1 MSSVTTTR
9 RLAPEGKG
17 CRSPVPGALS
27 ITRFKSDERG
37 NVALTFGLMIF
48 MMIGFIGASVDIGRW
63 LLARKQT
70 QEAIDAAVL
79 AGLRKYQESSD
90 TGLAIQ
96 AAQVNYNY
104 VVTKN
109 GRGQFGQNPM
119 ITQDNIAFVL
129 QNGNRKMT
137 ATGDVIIKTPFIGIA
152 TNAFSKAAG
161 GGGGYIGQLPVLKT
175 DGSENAVTEIAQGGN
190 AGTNLEI
197 SVMIDITGSMGESD
211 NAGSTK
217 IETVKTAAK
226 NMVDILVWAD
236 QSTYTS
242 KIAIVPFSET
252 VNLGNA
258 TNADKARGTYVS
270 GATSTTP
277 GSQYYKIGT
286 TSYPISNTCVTER
299 TNSDK
304 YNDQAPTSSPVGR
317 YYSTYGTSNG
327 TGKCPTATPVM
338 PLSSDKVALKATITS
353 LQDGGTTAG
362 HIGTAWA
369 WYMLSPNF
377 NTLWPSGNQA
387 RPYSD
392 LTALTAK
399 GRPVLRKIAVLMTD
413 GDYNTEY
420 CNGVTDWSSGCTPNN
435 GESQSQALSLCT
447 GMKAKGIEVYTIGAQ
462 VSSNAKTFLKSCAT
476 DAAHYYDATD
486 GTKMQQAFMDIAYK
500 LVPPYIS
507 H

>member
-1 MSSVTTTR
+1 MSGAWARYQLSRIGKDGR
-9 RLAPEGKG
+9 RGQNSGIKPI
-17 CRSPVPGALS
+17 S
-27 ITRFKSDERG
+27 RFARDNRG
-37 NVALTFGLMIF
+37 NVAMTFGLMIF
-48 MMIGFIGASVDIGRW
+48 MMVGFIGASVDIGRW
-63 LLARKQT
+63 MLARKQT
-70 QEAIDAAVL
+70 QEAIDAAIL
-79 AGLRKYQESSD
+79 AGLRKYQESND
-90 TGLAIQ
+90 TGLAIS

-109 GRGQFGQNPM
+109 GRGVLGQNPM
-119 ITQDNIAFVL
+119 ITSDNIAFVL
-129 QNGNRKMT
+129 QNGNTKMT

-152 TNAFSKAAG
+152 TNAFSKG
-161 GGGGYIGQLPVLKT
+161 VTRIGTLPVLKT

-197 SVMIDITGSMGESD
+197 SVMIDITGSMNESD

-226 NMVDILVWAD
+226 NLVDILVWAD

-242 KIAIVPFSET
+242 KVAIVPFSET
-252 VNLGNA
+252 VNLGNPSIA
-258 TNADKARGTYVS
+258 TKARGNFQAGASS
-270 GATSTTP
+270 GQA
-277 GSQYYKIGT
+277 GSQYLTVNGT
-286 TSYPISNTCVTER
+286 NLPISNICVTER
-299 TNSDK
+299 IGNHEYDDADPNS
-304 YNDQAPTSSPVGR
+304 YPVGR
-317 YYSTYGTSNG
+317 YYSTYGVSQG
-327 TGKCPTATPVM
+327 TGKCPTATPVL
-338 PLSSDKVALKATITS
+338 PLTSDKTALKATITQLS
-353 LQDGGTTAG
+353 AGGTTAG

-377 NTLWPSGNQA
+377 NSIWTSNDGVA

-399 GRPVLRKIAVLMTD
+399 GRPLLRKIAILMTD

-420 CNGVTDWSSGCTPNN
+420 CNGVTDWYKSCNPTN
-435 GESQSQALSLCT
+435 GYSQSQASSLCS

-462 VSSNAKTFLKSCAT
+462 VSASAKQFLQTCAT
-476 DAAHYYDATD
+476 DTTHYYDATD

>member
-1 MSSVTTTR
+1 MSSVTTSR
-9 RLAPEGKG
+9 RFAPEREKS
-17 CRSPVPGALS
+17 RSPSPGALS
-27 ITRFKSDERG
+27 ITRFKSDDRG

-48 MMIGFIGASVDIGRW
+48 MMVGFIGASVDIGRW

-70 QEAIDAAVL
+70 QEAIDAAIL

-90 TGLAIQ
+90 TGLAIS
-96 AAQVNYNY
+96 AAQVNYQY

-109 GRGQFGQNPM
+109 GRGLFGQNPM
-119 ITQDNIAFVL
+119 ITADNIAFVL
-129 QNGNRKMT
+129 QNGNTKMT

-152 TNAFSKAAG
+152 TNAFSKG
-161 GGGGYIGQLPVLKT
+161 VTRIGTLPVLKT

-226 NMVDILVWAD
+226 SMVDILVWAD

-242 KIAIVPFSET
+242 KVAIVPFSET
-252 VNLGNA
+252 VNLGTSA
-258 TNADKARGTYVS
+258 TATLARGLALT
-270 GATSTTP
+270 GTSTTP
-277 GSQYYKIGT
+277 GSLNYTVGGYT
-286 TSYPISNTCVTER
+286 YPISNICVTER
-299 TNSDK
+299 TGSDK
-304 YNDQAPTSSPVGR
+304 YTDASPIGSPVGR

-327 TGKCPTATPVM
+327 TGKCPTSSPVM
-338 PLSSDKVALKATITS
+338 TLSSDKTALKTLIGS
-353 LQDGGTTAG
+353 LQAGGSTAG
-362 HIGTAWA
+362 QIGTAWA

-377 NTLWPSGNQA
+377 NSIFPTANQA

-413 GDYNTEY
+413 GDYNTDY
-420 CNGVTDWSSGCTPNN
+420 CDGVNRNNCTPNN
-435 GESQSQALSLCT
+435 GDSQSQAGQLCT
-447 GMKAKGIEVYTIGAQ
+447 AMKAKGIEVYTIGAQ
-462 VSSNAKTFLKSCAT
+462 VSANAKTFLQTCAT
-476 DAAHYYDATD
+476 DSTHYYDATD

>member
-9 RLAPEGKG
+9 RVAPAKEGSL
-17 CRSPVPGALS
+17 SPIPGARTL
-27 ITRFKSDERG
+27 TRFKSDERG
-37 NVALTFGLMIF
+37 NVAMTFGLMIF
-48 MMIGFIGASVDIGRW
+48 MMVGFIGASVDIGRW
-63 LLARKQT
+63 MLARKQT

-90 TGLAIQ
+90 TGLAIS
-96 AAQVNYNY
+96 AAQINYNY

-109 GRGQFGQNPM
+109 GRGLVGQNPM
-119 ITQDNIAFVL
+119 ITSDTIAFVL

-137 ATGDVIIKTPFIGIA
+137 ATGDVVIKTPFIGIA
-152 TNAFSKAAG
+152 TNAISKG
-161 GGGGYIGQLPVLKT
+161 VSKIGTLPVLKT
-175 DGSENAVTEIAQGGN
+175 DGSENAVSEIAQGGN

-211 NAGSTK
+211 NSGSTK
-217 IETVKTAAK
+217 IATVKTAAK

-252 VNLGNA
+252 VNLGTPSVA
-258 TNADKARGTYVS
+258 TKARGNFQA
-270 GATSTTP
+270 GASSNTP
-277 GSQYYKIGT
+277 GSQYYKVNGT
-286 TSYPISNTCVTER
+286 NLPISNVCVTER
-299 TNSDK
+299 IGNHEYDDESPDL
-304 YNDQAPTSSPVGR
+304 YPVGR
-317 YYSTYGTSNG
+317 YYSTYGTSQG
-327 TGKCPTATPVM
+327 TGKCPTATPIM
-338 PLSSDKVALKATITS
+338 PLSNDKTALRSVITS
-353 LQDGGTTAG
+353 LSAGGTTAG

-377 NTLWPSGNQA
+377 NSIWTSNAGVA

-420 CNGVTDWSSGCTPNN
+420 CNGVTDWYRSCTPNN
-435 GESQSQALSLCT
+435 GSAVNQALSLCA

-462 VSSNAKTFLKSCAT
+462 VSNAAKTMLKQCAT
-476 DAAHYYDATD
+476 DPAHFYDATD